1 MNLTF
6 EVKGNGYTILNDG
19 VIWIKQEGFF
29 PYKGET
35 LEESA
40 QLHINAIIEDL
51 NKPTEEE
58 KKLTAL
64 EERVAL
70 SEELLMEIM
79 LNGVNA

>member
-19 VIWIKQEGFF
+19 VIWIKQDGFF

-58 KKLTAL
+58 EKLTAL